1 MRSLSLR
8 TFLPVSGRGTDQVNR
23 GTNPPRLHSRRGR
36 RSPGRSGAGFLEEGA
51 LQGHLGGGVS
61 LGSSKE
67 EHPRR
72 SKDEKRQ
79 RWGKRGDFRALTE
92 MGDGRVTKGKSDQC
106 SPLGTGAHSTV
117 FLGGI

>member
-1 MRSLSLR
+1 MAEALIRRRKAQTHLGC
-8 TFLPVSGRGTDQVNR
+8 TAGGAGATQV
-23 GTNPPRLHSRRGR
+23 
-36 RSPGRSGAGFLEEGA
+36 GFLEEGA

-72 SKDEKRQ
+72 SKGEKSQ
-79 RWGKRGDFRALTE
+79 RWGKRGDFRALKE
-92 MGDGRVTKGKSDQC
+92 MGDGRVTKGKSNQC
-106 SPLGTGAHSTV
+106 SPLGTRAHPTV